1 MQANAKQTGLIVRLA
16 NQLTGR
22 TDAYVSQ
29 VADVLPVSKTAA
41 SRGLTSEQAGACI
54 DHLKAAIAAKAADS
68 GGPAA
73 QPAATAPRKR
83 KTLAET
89 AGAPTPQ
96 QVLDAVLSG
105 HVVDITSAKT
115 GKVYRT
121 AIEGIRREGDS
132 IRILTVDHRP
142 GSIGLDN
149 VAAWVV
155 LA

>member
-16 NQLTGR
+16 NELTGR
-22 TDAYVSQ
+22 ADAYVRQ

-41 SRGLTSEQAGACI
+41 SRGLTSEQASACI
-54 DHLKAAIAAKAADS
+54 DHLKAALAAKAAAV
-68 GGPAA
+68 GPAA
-73 QPAATAPRKR
+73 QPAAPAPRKR

-89 AGAPTPQ
+89 EGAPMPQ